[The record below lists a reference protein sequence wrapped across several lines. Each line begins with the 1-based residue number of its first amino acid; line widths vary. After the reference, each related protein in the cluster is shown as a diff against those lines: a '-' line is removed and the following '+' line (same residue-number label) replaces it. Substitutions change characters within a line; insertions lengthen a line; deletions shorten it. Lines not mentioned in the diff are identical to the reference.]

1 MPPPQNFFFDFESKN
16 GDFYCILGA
25 CPRGEGAMAPPAPLD
40 PPVAM
45 YHLENY
51 CVRSAVYK
59 IHAKHTLKRPRS
71 HMGAVRSTL
80 LTIKTKRII
89 I

>member
-1 MPPPQNFFFDFESKN
+1 
-16 GDFYCILGA
+16 
-25 CPRGEGAMAPPAPLD
+25 MAPPAPLD

-71 HMGAVRSTL
+71 HMGAVAHC
-80 LTIKTKRII
+80 
-89 I
+89 